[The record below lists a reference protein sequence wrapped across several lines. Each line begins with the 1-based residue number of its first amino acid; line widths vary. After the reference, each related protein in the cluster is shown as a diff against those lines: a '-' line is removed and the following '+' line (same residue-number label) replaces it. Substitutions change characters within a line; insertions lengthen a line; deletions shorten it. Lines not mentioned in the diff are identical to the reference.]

1 MKVAIV
7 GYGGM
12 GLEVEKVLRD
22 RGHEVSARV
31 DPVHPSA
38 DARELT
44 EGIARD
50 SDMAIEF
57 SHAAAVLENAR
68 QYARWGLSSVTGTT
82 GWFAKLDE
90 LKKILD
96 GSKIGYLYGSNFSIG
111 AHLFFALA
119 AAATQ
124 LANPCPEYD
133 LMGYEIHHKRKK
145 DSPSGTALTLARIV
159 TANSSRKTRVVTDR
173 LDRAPAPDELHIASI
188 RGGDEPG
195 THTLLLDSPFDTIEI
210 THRARSRGGFA
221 LGAVRAAE
229 WLAGRKGLF
238 EINDFIREILEGE
251 RGA

>member
-12 GLEVEKVLRD
+12 GREVEKVLQA

-31 DPVHPSA
+31 DPADTGA
-38 DARELT
+38 DAKELT
-44 EGIARD
+44 EAIARD
-50 SDMAIEF
+50 SDCAIEF
-57 SHAAAVLENAR
+57 SHAGAVLENAPR
-68 QYARWGLSSVTGTT
+68 YVRFGLSAVVGTT
-82 GWFAKLDE
+82 GWLGRLDE
-90 LKKILD
+90 LRKCLE
-96 GSKIGYLYGSNFSIG
+96 GGKIGYLYGSNFSIG

-124 LANPCPEYD
+124 LSNSCPEYD
-133 LMGYEIHHKRKK
+133 LMGYEIHHRRKK
-145 DSPSGTALTLARIV
+145 DSPSGTALTLGKIV
-159 TANSSRKTRVVTDR
+159 TSNSSRKSKVVTER
-173 LDRAPAPDELHIASI
+173 LDRPPAPDEVHVASL

-195 THTLLLDSPFDTIEI
+195 THTLLLDSTADTIEI